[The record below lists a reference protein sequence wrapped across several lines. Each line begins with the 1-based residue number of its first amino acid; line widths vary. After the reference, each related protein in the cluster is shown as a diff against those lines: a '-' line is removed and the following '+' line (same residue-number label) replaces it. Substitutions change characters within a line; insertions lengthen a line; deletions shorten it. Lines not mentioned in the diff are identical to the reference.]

1 MVPKKNIFEMEIG
14 ELNDCVKLYNESEN
28 CVNPF
33 AHGEG
38 QCILEK
44 INQLN
49 DQINVTWGSIADKV
63 INSIHTIN
71 LDFSLKSDPVFL
83 KY

>member
-38 QCILEK
+38 
-44 INQLN
+44 
-49 DQINVTWGSIADKV
+49 
-63 INSIHTIN
+63 
-71 LDFSLKSDPVFL
+71 
-83 KY
+83 